1 MRFINTDRSGSL
13 QLGTLSDTVKK
24 FLQMVVNN
32 ILVPNIINCSCFH
45 LPFSNKITTVEI
57 FKLFCF
63 FPFCLDDYALTL
75 NTFYLTFWWK
85 DFYGFFIRNEK
96 VLSLPLFVFFPNNLS
111 DVKKHSRV
119 LLVRCIYGQKP
130 LADVSSSAELFS
142 DLLLHS
148 FYRCSSQCCVQ
159 AGAIKQAQ
167 HKLP

>member
-119 LLVRCIYGQKP
+119 LLVRCIYGQFPK
-130 LADVSSSAELFS
+130 AEVSSCPVYGQTW
-142 DLLLHS
+142 LLKAPS
-148 FYRCSSQCCVQ
+148 PKQKYFYST
-159 AGAIKQAQ
+159 
-167 HKLP
+167 